1 MERTKKLIAV
11 AVAHVTQWPYC
22 INGHTP
28 RARRKGASP
37 EEIMEAIGVAA
48 EMRAGG
54 AYAHVTLALNAMG
67 AASSDNNALSE
78 TSTSTSPPLG
88 GDHDD
93 QQLRR
98 PRPAPSRGR
107 GL

>member
-1 MERTKKLIAV
+1 MTKELIAV
-11 AVAHVTQWPYC
+11 AVAQWPYC
-22 INGHTP
+22 SNGHT
-28 RARRKGASP
+28 RQARRKGASP

-54 AYAHVTLALNAMG
+54 AYAHVTLALQAMG
-67 AASSDNNALSE
+67 AASSDDNALSE
-78 TSTSTSPPLG
+78 ASTPTSPPLG

-98 PRPAPSRGR
+98 PRPAPSRGH

>member
-1 MERTKKLIAV
+1 V
-11 AVAHVTQWPYC
+11 PYC
-22 INGHTP
+22 INGHTR

-37 EEIMEAIGVAA
+37 EEIMEAIDVAA

-93 QQLRR
+93 QQLWR
-98 PRPAPSRGR
+98 P
-107 GL
+107 

>member
-54 AYAHVTLALNAMG
+54 AYAHVTLALRAMG
-67 AASSDNNALSE
+67 AASSDDNALSE

-98 PRPAPSRGR
+98 P
-107 GL
+107 